1 MKYILDAAQS
11 KEVDRFSI
19 QEIGIPSLVLM
30 ERAALTVTEQIMK
43 EYADKKILCVCGSGN
58 NGADGL
64 AAARQLSE
72 KNADVSVMLAA
83 GKDKKGTPEYEVQK
97 SIVEKLDIN
106 IVDDYVCG
114 KFDVVVD
121 AIFGI
126 GLSRNITGEYARLID
141 AINSDT
147 AKVIAVDIPSGVNAS
162 CGAVMGTAVQAEQTV
177 TFGYLKR
184 GIVLY
189 PGAGRSG
196 RVTVADIGFVKSIV
210 ETIKDTAF
218 TYDKSDLCMIPPRRV
233 DGNKGTF
240 GKVLIA
246 AGSQNMGG
254 AAIFSGLAAYRCG
267 CGLVKMLTHEL
278 NHDAVL
284 KHLPEALMSLYTG
297 LLECDTAN
305 TCEDA
310 EVKVQC
316 FKQQIASDC
325 GWADCIVLGPG
336 ISTDNTA
343 VMLVN
348 SVLECVKTPIIIDA
362 DALNVIAAHNM
373 SGYAVD
379 RQVIITPHVGEMA
392 RLTGLSVKEIKEN
405 PAKTA
410 KEYAAKEGV
419 VCVLKDARTIVTD
432 GENVYINTSGCDA
445 LATGGSGDV
454 LTGVIAGM
462 LMNGLSL
469 FQAAAL
475 GCFIHGRAGELAGED
490 MGNRAVTARDVA
502 DYVGNVIKDCIF

>member
-1 MKYILDAAQS
+1 MKYILDAMQS
-11 KEVDRFSI
+11 KEVDTFSI

-30 ERAALTVTEQIMK
+30 ERAALAVTEQIMK
-43 EYADKKILCVCGSGN
+43 AYADKKILCVCGSGN

-83 GKDKKGTPEYEVQK
+83 GRDKKGTLEYEVQK
-97 SIVEKLDIN
+97 NIIEKLNIN

-121 AIFGI
+121 AVFGI
-126 GLSRNITGEYARLID
+126 GLSRDITGEYAELID
-141 AINSDT
+141 TINSDS
-147 AKVIAVDIPSGVNAS
+147 ARVIAVDIPSGVNAS
-162 CGAVMGTAVQAEQTV
+162 SGAVMGTAVQAAQTV

-189 PGAGRSG
+189 PGAGCAG
-196 RVTVADIGFVKSIV
+196 KVTVADIGFVKSV
-210 ETIKDTAF
+210 VDALKDTAF
-218 TYDKSDLCMIPPRRV
+218 TYDKSDLCMIPPRRT

-254 AAIFSGLAAYRCG
+254 AAIFSGMAAYRCG
-267 CGLVKMLTHEL
+267 CGLVKLLTHEV

-297 LLECDTAN
+297 LSECDTDSR
-305 TCEDA
+305 EEA
-310 EVKVQC
+310 EEC

-325 GWADCIVLGPG
+325 GWADCVVLGPG

-343 VMLVN
+343 VTLVN
-348 SVLECVKTPIIIDA
+348 SVLECVKAPIIIDA
-362 DALNVIAAHNM
+362 DALNVIAVHNM
-373 SGYAVD
+373 SGYAVGK
-379 RQVIITPHVGEMA
+379 QVIITPHVGEMA

-405 PAKTA
+405 PVKTA
-410 KEYAAKEGV
+410 KEYAEKEGV

-432 GENVYINTSGCDA
+432 GVNVYINTSGCDA

-462 LMNGLSL
+462 LMNGLPL
-469 FQAAAL
+469 LQAAAL